1 MPILGNLFPHI
12 RTYGGTKIADF
23 SLTYRITKIRNLH
36 MGKKKFTTTL
46 DEALIKQIKKLAID
60 LGLSA
65 NDLIEEGMRS
75 VLKKHRRQASSE

>member
-1 MPILGNLFPHI
+1 
-12 RTYGGTKIADF
+12 
-23 SLTYRITKIRNLH
+23 

>member
-1 MPILGNLFPHI
+1 MGIFLPHI

-23 SLTYRITKIRNLH
+23 ALTHRMRKMRNLL
-36 MGKKKFTTTL
+36 MAKKKFTTTL
-46 DEALIKQIKKLAID
+46 DEALIRAIKKLAID

-75 VLKKHRRQASSE
+75 ILKKYQRQTPRK

>member
-1 MPILGNLFPHI
+1 
-12 RTYGGTKIADF
+12 
-23 SLTYRITKIRNLH
+23 

-75 VLKKHRRQASSE
+75 VLKKYRRQASRK